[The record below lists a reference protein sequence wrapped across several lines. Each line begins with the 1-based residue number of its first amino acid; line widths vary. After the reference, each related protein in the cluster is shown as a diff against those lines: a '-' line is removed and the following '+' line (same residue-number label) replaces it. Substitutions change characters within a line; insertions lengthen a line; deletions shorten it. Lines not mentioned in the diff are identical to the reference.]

1 MSGSITWRKIG
12 FGERKIYK
20 DREAAEFLAQKLKK
34 KYGDHLNRENT
45 VILAIPRGG
54 VITGDVMRNI
64 WELGWMYWYRIK

>member
-20 DREAAEFLAQKLKK
+20 DRKEAAEFLAQKLKK

-45 VILAIPRGG
+45 VILAIP
-54 VITGDVMRNI
+54 VVASLLAMS
-64 WELGWMYWYRIK
+64 